1 VAGLYLALLAGMGV
15 ARLASFIPSIWPA
28 RVTVWAIAI
37 AVLVDV
43 RPSLEL
49 RPLWTHGPGVY
60 ASVPDHAV
68 LADLPMSGTAD
79 PVYVYL
85 STFHWHPLINGASGF
100 EPAWYTPLVSAS
112 RDEALDAFSRLGTQ
126 YFVLHESYYRN
137 FFPRV
142 VAAADAQP
150 RLQFVATSMW
160 EEGESRL
167 YKLIR

>member
-1 VAGLYLALLAGMGV
+1 MAV
-15 ARLASFIPSIWPA
+15 
-28 RVTVWAIAI
+28 AIAI

-60 ASVPDHAV
+60 ASLPDRAV
-68 LADLPMSGTAD
+68 VADLPMSGTAD

-112 RDEALDAFSRLGTQ
+112 REFPADEALDAFSKLGTQ

-142 VAAADAQP
+142 VAAAEAQP

-167 YKLIR
+167 YRLVR

>member
-1 VAGLYLALLAGMGV
+1 MGV
-15 ARLASFIPSIWPA
+15 ARLARFMPSVWPA
-28 RVTVWAIAI
+28 RVMAVAIAI

-60 ASVPDHAV
+60 ASLPDRAV
-68 LADLPMSGTAD
+68 VADLPMSGTAD

-112 RDEALDAFSRLGTQ
+112 REFPADEALDAFSKLGTQ

-142 VAAADAQP
+142 VAAAEAQP

-167 YKLIR
+167 YKLVR